1 MREIRNGR
9 CADERFASP
18 KLEILGGGLRI
29 TQVTKVLDEISR
41 RGFPAAERGV
51 RGQILHARRSS
62 PHSNTNSHG
71 DYSVYRELN
80 EWKEDKY
87 RVDALAVAAVV
98 DTPKLLS
105 SRLN

>member
-1 MREIRNGR
+1 MRWVREIRNGR
-9 CADERFASP
+9 CADEKFPSL
-18 KLEILGGGLRI
+18 KLEILGGGLRV

-71 DYSVYRELN
+71 DYSVYRQLN
-80 EWKEDKY
+80 EWKEDSI
-87 RVDALAVAAVV
+87 VL
-98 DTPKLLS
+98 T
-105 SRLN
+105 RLQSQRS